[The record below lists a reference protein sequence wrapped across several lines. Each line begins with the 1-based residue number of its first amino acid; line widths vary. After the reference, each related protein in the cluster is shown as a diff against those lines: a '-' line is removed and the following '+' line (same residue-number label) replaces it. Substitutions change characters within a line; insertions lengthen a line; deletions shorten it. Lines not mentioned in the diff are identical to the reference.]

1 MQVTIVQMTAI
12 KQLELV
18 LEQQLVPL
26 EQLQLE
32 VLERFLLLELE
43 PLVQLLLEQLRHNRL
58 RRSQCCCH
66 MSCSRFQQRH
76 MSRKSHSLELE
87 RCMCCMSRSLELE
100 RCMCCKSHSL
110 ELERCMCC
118 MNRSL
123 VLERCMCYMSCMSAL
138 VHSMCCKKH
147 ASLALDGSVSGGSV
161 LACSSCDGQ
170 LRRCWTTSLLPTRTK
185 YSNVALFYPS

>member
-18 LEQQLVPL
+18 LEQQLVLVQL

-58 RRSQCCCH
+58 LRSQCCCH

-100 RCMCCKSHSL
+100 RCMCC
-110 ELERCMCC
+110 

-123 VLERCMCYMSCMSAL
+123 VLERCMCYMNCMSGL

>member
-1 MQVTIVQMTAI
+1 MLPLSQPKLTIVMQVTIVEITAI

-18 LEQQLVPL
+18 LEQLLVPL

-43 PLVQLLLEQLRHNRL
+43 PLVQLLLVQLRHNRL

-87 RCMCCMSRSLELE
+87 RCMCCMNRSLELE
-100 RCMCCKSHSL
+100 RCMCCMS
-110 ELERCMCC
+110 C
-118 MNRSL
+118 SL
-123 VLERCMCYMSCMSAL
+123 VLERCMCYMSCMSGL

-147 ASLALDGSVSGGSV
+147 ASLALDGSVCGSV
-161 LACSSCDGQ
+161 LACSNCDVLQ
-170 LRRCWTTSLLPTRTK
+170 QRCWTTSLLPTRTK